1 MNQQLEEVSQ
11 KLFEINSPFTLH
23 QILNDKAIACDFIEW
38 VLLKIDVRLG
48 KNIISPNN
56 ETAIGNL
63 SSKQIGRLQSLTQ
76 ISASLGLCK
85 TTETDLIDA
94 TAPHDRLISFY
105 FNLLNILKTSRIFL
119 NDDDSFKI
127 PNSIKPDDFK
137 KSCCLIDS
145 ISKDCDL
152 FNKIVTKEIDL
163 FPRDV
168 MLIIGKEKSAEDV
181 GKLDLSILQSMKEKK
196 LQELQDLNAKF
207 NCIQEQEA
215 CLYLDESDL
224 DDQTHDELCVI
235 ANNLT
240 SQFKTFNE
248 IYDNE
253 ISPWIKKDHFKYG
266 EKIVEGHQVQEAN
279 KRLEIVSHHPN
290 TVEPQHSVNNNT
302 SSFGSNKVAT
312 SYDITNPNMIIINNR
327 GESGLEAITRLQK
340 VEKVLK
346 DGIERRVKIV

>member
-1 MNQQLEEVSQ
+1 MKQHLEEVSQ
-11 KLFEINSPFTLH
+11 KFFEINSPFTLL

-38 VLLKIDVRLG
+38 VLLKIDIRLG
-48 KNIISPNN
+48 KNKISSNN
-56 ETAIGNL
+56 GKL
-63 SSKQIGRLQSLTQ
+63 SSKPIERLQSLTQ
-76 ISASLGLCK
+76 ISASLGICK
-85 TTETDLIDA
+85 TTDTDLIDA

-119 NDDDSFKI
+119 NDDEI

-152 FNKIVTKEIDL
+152 FKKIVTKEFDL

-168 MLIIGKEKSAEDV
+168 MLIIGKDKSAEDI
-181 GKLDLSILQSMKEKK
+181 GKLDLSILQSLKEKK
-196 LQELQDLNAKF
+196 FQELQDLNAKS

-215 CLYLDESDL
+215 SLYLDEPDL

-235 ANNLT
+235 ANDLT
-240 SQFKTFNE
+240 SQFKTFSK

-253 ISPWIKKDHFKYG
+253 ISPWIKKDHG
-266 EKIVEGHQVQEAN
+266 EKIVEGLGHQVQEAN
-279 KRLEIVSHHPN
+279 KRILQDYKTIQKSFEEIVSHHPN
-290 TVEPQHSVNNNT
+290 TVEPQYSVNNDNT
-302 SSFGSNKVAT
+302 TTN
-312 SYDITNPNMIIINNR
+312 YDITNPNMFIINNR

-340 VEKVLK
+340 VEQVLK